1 VSPPA
6 MTRVV
11 VVNAARDW
19 NVRRV
24 AAGRT
29 ALMRDC
35 ENMVVVSGWDDV
47 VRSYGR
53 SFEL

>member
-1 VSPPA
+1 VSPLA
-6 MTRVV
+6 MTRVL

-19 NVRRV
+19 SVRR

-35 ENMVVVSGWDDV
+35 ENMVVVWGGMMS
-47 VRSYGR
+47 
-53 SFEL
+53 

>member
-6 MTRVV
+6 IRRVL

-19 NVRRV
+19 SVRRP
-24 AAGRT
+24 AGRT

-35 ENMVVVSGWDDV
+35 EIMAVVWG
-47 VRSYGR
+47 GMM
-53 SFEL
+53 